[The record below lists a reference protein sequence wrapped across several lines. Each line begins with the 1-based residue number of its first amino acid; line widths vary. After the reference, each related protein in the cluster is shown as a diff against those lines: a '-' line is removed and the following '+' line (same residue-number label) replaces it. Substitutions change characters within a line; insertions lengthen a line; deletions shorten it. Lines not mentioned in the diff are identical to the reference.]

1 MVDDGANTSKKKRKI
16 NIAKELIKTAVVEC
30 GVSIVKFQKRN
41 NKELLTEQQYNTPNP
56 HHSYGDTYGA
66 HREFLELS
74 LEQHRELQ
82 KFTQELGG
90 VYTTSVWDLTSA
102 KEIVSLN
109 PDFIKI
115 PSACNTNITLL
126 EFLCESYQGEIQIS
140 LGMTTKEEEEQKIIA
155 LFQKHKRNQDLVL
168 FACTSGYPVPY
179 SDIYLLEICR
189 LKQEYGS
196 LVKSIGFSGH
206 HIGIAVDIA
215 AYKSRSNNYRKAFHT
230 KSFLERYRP
239 FGFT

>member
-1 MVDDGANTSKKKRKI
+1 M
-16 NIAKELIKTAVVEC
+16 
-30 GVSIVKFQKRN
+30 
-41 NKELLTEQQYNTPNP
+41 
-56 HHSYGDTYGA
+56 
-66 HREFLELS
+66 
-74 LEQHRELQ
+74 
-82 KFTQELGG
+82 
-90 VYTTSVWDLTSA
+90 
-102 KEIVSLN
+102 
-109 PDFIKI
+109 
-115 PSACNTNITLL
+115 L

-140 LGMTTKEEEEQKIIA
+140 LGMTTKEEEQKIIA

-215 AYKSRSNNYRKAFHT
+215 AYTLGAT
-230 KSFLERYRP
+230 I
-239 FGFT
+239 